1 MFRDKKSQQQT
12 LSIRVS
18 ESVREFLDR
27 ARKQFSESRSENMSI
42 SDVAKA
48 LLESAIENQ
57 MDARLETTFLM
68 AEPTDTLLKIRR
80 KWESAQEL
88 TRAEWIVLAQY
99 VQSACEELSSDPE
112 LPSRESFA
120 DILEAFLKVRSLR
133 RHPDPG
139 RDDYYLGNLRG
150 STGQAAGARSGGG
163 TKESDI
169 IPVITRRLV
178 QDLRESSKSERP
190 TFAARNLYVALREEQ
205 LTGAD
210 ALNRALSPFLPRLY
224 SLAARGHWLTEHKPI
239 RQERRAW
246 QPLGFIP
253 DYVPNVQVG
262 DFVLSSV
269 VSRDGELDMMLN
281 LNPQRVAYSLGPY
294 PEIKEFQAM
303 LNRVPP
309 ARTWDGHY
317 FFGHHDQST
326 SAEPQTDPHGG
337 SFHFREHGKG
347 ILVMFTEKE
356 WAELKD
362 LMNQAM
368 NLPQLQVTLKELSLQ
383 YGEF

>member
-27 ARKQFSESRSENMSI
+27 ARKQFSDARGENMSI

-57 MDARLETTFLM
+57 MDDRLETTFLL
-68 AEPTDTLLKIRR
+68 AEPTETLLKIRR
-80 KWESAQEL
+80 KWESTQEL
-88 TRAEWIVLAQY
+88 TRAEWIVLAQF
-99 VQSACEELSSDPE
+99 VQSACEELSTDPE
-112 LPSRESFA
+112 VPSRESFA

-133 RHPDPG
+133 RHADPE
-139 RDDYYLGNLRG
+139 RDSYYLGNLRG
-150 STGQAAGARSGGG
+150 FTGQAASGSTGGG

-169 IPVITRRLV
+169 IPVIIRRLV

-190 TFAARNLYVALREEQ
+190 AFAARNLYVALREEQ
-205 LTGAD
+205 LIGAD
-210 ALNRALSPFLPRLY
+210 GLHRALSPFLPRLF
-224 SLAARGHWLTEHKPI
+224 SLAARGHWLTEHRPI
-239 RQERRAW
+239 RQARRTW
-246 QPLGFIP
+246 QPLSFIP

-262 DFVLSSV
+262 NFVLSSV
-269 VSRDGELDMMLN
+269 VSRDGELDMMLS
-281 LNPQRVAYSLGPY
+281 LNAQRIAYSLGPY
-294 PEIKEFQAM
+294 PEIREFQAM
-303 LNRVPP
+303 LNRMPH

-317 FFGHHDQST
+317 FFGHHDSST
-326 SAEPQTDPHGG
+326 SAQPQTDPTAG
-337 SFHFREHGKG
+337 SFHVREHGKG
-347 ILVMFTEKE
+347 ILVMFTETE
-356 WAELKD
+356 WGELRS
-362 LMNQAM
+362 LLNQAM

>member
-27 ARKQFSESRSENMSI
+27 ARKQFSNARGENMSI

-57 MDARLETTFLM
+57 MDDRLETTFLM
-68 AEPTDTLLKIRR
+68 AEPTETMLKIRR
-80 KWESAQEL
+80 KWESAAEL

-99 VQSACEELSSDPE
+99 IQSACEELSTDPE

-133 RHPDPG
+133 RHPDPE
-139 RDDYYLGNLRG
+139 RDAYYMGNLRG
-150 STGQAAGARSGGG
+150 SKGQATSPSSGGG
-163 TKESDI
+163 TKETDI
-169 IPVITRRLV
+169 IPVIIRRMA
-178 QDLRESSKSERP
+178 QDLRESSKAERP

-224 SLAARGHWLTEHKPI
+224 YVAARGHWLTEHAPI
-239 RQERRAW
+239 RQRRASW
-246 QPLGFIP
+246 QPLSFIP
-253 DYVPNVQVG
+253 TDVPNVQVG
-262 DFVLSSV
+262 NFVLSSV

-281 LNPQRVAYSLGPY
+281 LNAQRIAYSLGPY
-294 PEIKEFQAM
+294 PEIKEFRAM

-317 FFGHHDQST
+317 FFGHHDPST
-326 SAEPQTDPHGG
+326 SAEPQTDPKAG